1 MTVATSVVR
10 WGRWCGA
17 AGVLAGLAAAP
28 ASAVVPERFVHT
40 TEADFE
46 PGEFEGT
53 AITTLGDLELAPT
66 TALLA
71 ELPAEY
77 TVVYDV
83 VELEGVT
90 YVAAGPEGAVFKVV
104 EAAED
109 EDAEDADAETT
120 EGEEQETE
128 DEAETPAMTV
138 EQVLD
143 LPGEQVFDLI
153 AAEGMVIAAVSS
165 NDDARIIKLDL
176 TGGDGH
182 ESVMSLPGVRYVWS
196 VLYLPEAGATL
207 AATGTDGQVV
217 RLDASG
223 DEPVVEVVVD
233 TAQANVLTLAGTPDA
248 DGKPGFPVYA
258 GTDTDGIIY
267 RIDEGGSSRPI
278 YDAAEPE
285 VATLVV
291 AADGTL
297 YAGTADANQA
307 KPGRMDGANEDET
320 GRPDGET
327 LEGEAADEIIADD
340 EPGLPDL
347 PPDADPMDA
356 DAEAESEAN
365 ADASEEATEDTAAE
379 QVAASEDAE
388 APAEV
393 EAVDEPADATPEG
406 EPVEEAEADLEV
418 TPEQYDALREEVKR
432 RLADA
437 AKGGK
442 LAAGGSKSAS
452 KPKAT
457 RARTPGKPEASK
469 KEGNAVYRISPD
481 GLVTEA
487 FRETVMVLGL
497 HLDESTPSGRLLIA
511 TGSEGQVYEV
521 KLATRESAVITDLD
535 AEQVYRI
542 AHSSDATPILAT
554 ANPATLRKLSES
566 GDEGGGT
573 YTSAPLDAEQ
583 ISLWGKLL
591 VALDRGD
598 AEGFSVET
606 RTGAVADPESA
617 VWSPWE
623 AATRVS
629 ADPTSGLAM
638 HEVSSPPARFIQ
650 YRLSLNANDASA
662 VDRVELAYVRP
673 NLAPNVSSFTAA
685 YGDTPE
691 DPDEATP
698 TVVNLE
704 WEAEDPN
711 GDRMR
716 YEVHAKPVS
725 FDGTDRGWLTVTD
738 DLDEN
743 SFEWDTKTMP
753 DGRYVL
759 RVVAHD
765 RLDNPAGSARAGSR
779 RSAPLVVDNTPPAL
793 ELGETA
799 AASTTA
805 RGAFSGTATD
815 ATSPL
820 LSVDFRLADDQP
832 WRPALPDDLIYDS
845 TTEAFTFTLPRL
857 AKGGYVLSVRA
868 RDTRGNVTYASR
880 FLTVE

>member
-1 MTVATSVVR
+1 MKLGTRTNRFGMALSVTALLGACVA
-10 WGRWCGA
+10 
-17 AGVLAGLAAAP
+17 LP
-28 ASAVVPERFVHT
+28 ASAVIAERFMHT

-71 ELPAEY
+71 ELPAKY

-83 VELEGVT
+83 VELDGVT

-104 EAAED
+104 EAVE
-109 EDAEDADAETT
+109 EQDADAE
-120 EGEEQETE
+120 ENETE
-128 DEAETPAMTV
+128 EDAADDEAETPAMGL
-138 EQVLD
+138 ELILE
-143 LPGEQVFDLI
+143 LPGEQVFDLAI
-153 AAEGMVIAAVSS
+153 VNDTLVAAVSS
-165 NDDARIIKLDL
+165 TEASRLVPI
-176 TGGDGH
+176 GMEEG
-182 ESVMSLPGVRYVWS
+182 ESATVSLLGETRYVWS
-196 VLYLPEAGATL
+196 ILPLKQSGSVLL
-207 AATGTDGQVV
+207 ATGTEGQILSYDLETGDTSVV
-217 RLDASG
+217 LDT
-223 DEPVVEVVVD
+223 P
-233 TAQANVLTLAGTPDA
+233 QANVLTLAGTPDA
-248 DGKPGFPVYA
+248 DGNPGFPVYA
-258 GTDTDGIIY
+258 GSDTDGIIY
-267 RIDEGGSSRPI
+267 RLDKDGSSRPI

-285 VATLVV
+285 VATLIV
-291 AADGTL
+291 ASDGTL

-320 GRPDGET
+320 GRPDGEM
-327 LEGEAADEIIADD
+327 LDGEAADDVVDDD
-340 EPGLPDL
+340 EPGLPEL
-347 PPDADPMDA
+347 PPDADPMDT
-356 DAEAESEAN
+356 DAEAEAMAEPA
-365 ADASEEATEDTAAE
+365 EEAAEDAAAE
-379 QVAASEDAE
+379 QVAASDEAE
-388 APAEV
+388 APTEA
-393 EAVDEPADATPEG
+393 EAVDEPADAAPEG
-406 EPVEEAEADLEV
+406 EPAEQADAETEV
-418 TPEQYDALREEVKR
+418 TPEQYDALRDEVKR

-442 LAAGGSKSAS
+442 LAAGGKSSAS

-457 RARTPGKPEASK
+457 RARTPGKPEASQ
-469 KEGNAVYRISPD
+469 KEGNAVYRITPD

-487 FRETVMVLGL
+487 FRETVMVLGM
-497 HLDESTPSGRLLIA
+497 HLDEATPGGRLLIA
-511 TGSEGQVYEV
+511 TGSEGQLYEV
-521 KLATRESAVITDLD
+521 KLATRESAVVADLE

-542 AHSSDATPILAT
+542 ASASGDAKPILAT
-554 ANPATLRKLSES
+554 ANPATLRSLQET
-566 GDEGGGT
+566 GDDDGGM
-573 YTSAPLDAEQ
+573 YTSAALDAGQ

-598 AEGFSVET
+598 TEALSVET

-617 VWSPWE
+617 AWSPWE
-623 AATRVS
+623 DATR
-629 ADPTSGLAM
+629 AQTDPTAGLAT
-638 HEVSSPPARFIQ
+638 HDVPSPPARFIQ
-650 YRLSLNANDASA
+650 YRLTLAADAAPSI
-662 VDRVELAYVRP
+662 DRVELAYVRP

-698 TVVNLE
+698 TTVNLE

-711 GDRMR
+711 ADRMR
-716 YEVHAKPVS
+716 YEVHAKPIT
-725 FDGTDRGWLTVTD
+725 FDGAERGWLTVAD
-738 DLDEN
+738 DLEDT

-793 ELGETA
+793 ELSETA
-799 AASTTA
+799 APSASA
-805 RGAFSGTATD
+805 RGAFAGSTTD

-845 TTEAFTFTLPRL
+845 TSEAFTFTLPRL
-857 AKGGYVLSVRA
+857 AKGGHVLSVRA